1 MAPGAHL
8 FGVMPANEFSR
19 QVPAPSVVSGAG
31 SEPVFASSA
40 GLRALLDRLHDAGP
54 GAWRDDPDATALLA
68 YTIDRYAPLARSW
81 HRDPGEAASAAF
93 LAMRHNGVRQAADPW
108 AVVTRAVQV
117 SLSAENHAERH
128 LTSTEKAR
136 RTQHAE
142 LDAPLRSG
150 ELTDTLPFSTLGP
163 DRDADAEVEPVI
175 ADATGLLE
183 LLGWPQTMTGALVE
197 YIAGRLTDAGSI
209 PAAFESLRRDTAIRA
224 QLDLD
229 RRAWAGLL
237 SVLLGSRPRPG
248 RPTRKGV
255 LARLLL
261 GETVRDLLDDN
272 RLVRAIFACRPRT
285 RIVLTS
291 GDDGE

>member
-1 MAPGAHL
+1 
-8 FGVMPANEFSR
+8 MP
-19 QVPAPSVVSGAG
+19 GAG
-31 SEPVFASSA
+31 SELAFASSA
-40 GLRALLDRLHDAGP
+40 GLRALLDRLHAAGP
-54 GAWRDDPDATALLA
+54 QAWRTDPEATALLA

-93 LAMRHNGVRQAADPW
+93 IAMRHNGVRHAADAW

-117 SLSAENHAERH
+117 SFSAENHAERH

-142 LDAPLRSG
+142 QDAPLRSG

-163 DRDADAEVEPVI
+163 DHEPEVEPVI

-183 LLGWPQTMTGALVE
+183 LLGWPETMTGAVVE
-197 YIAGRLTDAGSI
+197 YIAARLTDAGSI
-209 PAAFESLRRDTAIRA
+209 PAAYESLRRDTAIRA

-229 RRAWAGLL
+229 RAAWIGLL
-237 SVLLGSRPRPG
+237 GVLLGSRPQPG

-272 RLVRAIFACRPRT
+272 RLVRSILSCRPRS
-285 RIVLTS
+285 RSAVAFGVD
-291 GDDGE
+291 GDE

>member
-1 MAPGAHL
+1 M
-8 FGVMPANEFSR
+8 FAN
-19 QVPAPSVVSGAG
+19 
-31 SEPVFASSA
+31 SA
-40 GLRALLDRLHDAGP
+40 GLRALLDRLHDAGD
-54 GAWRDDPDATALLA
+54 GAWREDPLATELLA

-93 LAMRHNGVRQAADPW
+93 VAMRHDGVRHAADPW

-142 LDAPLRSG
+142 HDVPVRAG
-150 ELTDTLPFSTLGP
+150 ELTDTLPFATPGLDLDG
-163 DRDADAEVEPVI
+163 RETEPVI

-183 LLGWPQTMTGALVE
+183 LLGWPQTMTGAAVE

-209 PAAFESLRRDTAIRA
+209 PAAYESLRRDTAFRA

-229 RRAWAGLL
+229 RAAWIGLL
-237 SVLLGSRPRPG
+237 SVLLGSRPQPG

-272 RLVRAIFACRPRT
+272 RLVRSILACRPRSRT
-285 RIVLTS
+285 AFAF
-291 GDDGE
+291 GDDGYE

>member
-1 MAPGAHL
+1 MARGAHL
-8 FGVMPANEFSR
+8 LVAMPADPFPHH
-19 QVPAPSVVSGAG
+19 VPAPAPVPGAG
-31 SEPVFASSA
+31 SEPAFANSS
-40 GLRALLDRLHDAGP
+40 GLRALLDRLHDAGD
-54 GAWRDDPDATALLA
+54 GAWRADPDATALLA

-93 LAMRHNGVRQAADPW
+93 VAMRHDGVRRAADPW

-142 LDAPLRSG
+142 HDAPVRAG
-150 ELTDTLPFSTLGP
+150 ELTDTLPFAI
-163 DRDADAEVEPVI
+163 RDSHREPETEPVI
-175 ADATGLLE
+175 GDAIVLLE
-183 LLGWPQTMTGALVE
+183 LLGWPTLVAGAAVE
-197 YIAGRLTDAGSI
+197 YVAGRLADAGSI
-209 PAAFESLRRDTAIRA
+209 PAAYEALRRDRAFRA

-229 RRAWAGLL
+229 RQAWTGLL
-237 SVLLGSRPRPG
+237 GVLLGSRPQPG

-261 GETVRDLLDDN
+261 GDSVRELLDDTG
-272 RLVRAIFACRPRT
+272 LVRSVLASRPWLPAPLPPR
-285 RIVLTS
+285 
-291 GDDGE
+291 DEFGE

>member
-1 MAPGAHL
+1 
-8 FGVMPANEFSR
+8 MPAHSFSR
-19 QVPAPSVVSGAG
+19 QVPASATAPGAG
-31 SEPVFASSA
+31 SAPAFASSA
-40 GLRALLDRLHDAGP
+40 GLRALLDRLYAAGD
-54 GAWRDDPDATALLA
+54 GAWRDDPDASALLA

-93 LAMRHNGVRQAADPW
+93 MAMRHNGVRHATDPW

-142 LDAPLRSG
+142 QDAPLRSG

-163 DRDADAEVEPVI
+163 EREPGVEPVI

-183 LLGWPQTMTGALVE
+183 LLGWPETMTGAVVE
-197 YIAGRLTDAGSI
+197 YIAGRLADTGSI
-209 PAAFESLRRDTAIRA
+209 PAAYESLRRDAAIRA

-229 RRAWAGLL
+229 RAAWIGLL
-237 SVLLGSRPRPG
+237 GVLLGSRPQPG
-248 RPTRKGV
+248 RPSRKGV

-272 RLVRAIFACRPRT
+272 RLVRSVLACRPWYRAP
-285 RIVLTS
+285 LPP
-291 GDDGE
+291 GDEFGE